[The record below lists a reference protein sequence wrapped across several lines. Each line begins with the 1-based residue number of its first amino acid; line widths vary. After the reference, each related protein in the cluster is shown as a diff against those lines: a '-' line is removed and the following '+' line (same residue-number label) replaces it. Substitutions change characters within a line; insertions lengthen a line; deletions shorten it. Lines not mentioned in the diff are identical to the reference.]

1 MRSYNLQLSI
11 DQNINSGTAPSTAV
25 VPHDNTSMAG
35 FLTLYDFAGYV
46 DGTCAG
52 PAGWGSTARDVGFT
66 PDDVMPVDNHSI
78 VNLTWAR
85 TSGPTLLGQPDGIDL
100 GMFSAQSIYNTITM
114 VSYTSRGIKNIGS
127 REGTISDNVGNV
139 QGPIGPS
146 VLEPVNFALA
156 GLALALLTGR
166 IRSRKS

>member
-1 MRSYNLQLSI
+1 
-11 DQNINSGTAPSTAV
+11 
-25 VPHDNTSMAG
+25 
-35 FLTLYDFAGYV
+35 
-46 DGTCAG
+46 
-52 PAGWGSTARDVGFT
+52 
-66 PDDVMPVDNHSI
+66 MPVDNHSI

-85 TSGPTLLGQPDGIDL
+85 ISGPTLLGQPDGIDL

-114 VSYTSRGIKNIGS
+114 VSRTSRGIKNIGS
-127 REGTISDNVGNV
+127 QEGTIADNVGNV